1 MPARAKWHEIRARLE
16 EEGCVECRCN
26 DAMTV
31 EHGIPELKM
40 RDKKG
45 KPVDLGNYPR
55 WTTLGGPDAMEA
67 ELQKEG
73 IVPMCRNCQYMQTTH
88 FAMKPKIDP
97 DTLPDGKVDK
107 DATEEEVAAYMK
119 KLHLIN
125 RRDKRVYVDVLKL
138 TAGKCAECELRVVP
152 WDSPFTPGYTAYPHA
167 FQFAHRSELDKK
179 HGVSKLVAS
188 HRTFHTIKP
197 KIDKE
202 VARCRMLC
210 QCCGHVETLARRAE
224 PGASEEGN

>member
-1 MPARAKWHEIRARLE
+1 MAARVLLVASCLLAPTHQLLVPRKQTTKHGKAQYAAIRAPFDSLS
-16 EEGCVECRCN
+16 
-26 DAMTV
+26 
-31 EHGIPELKM
+31 
-40 RDKKG
+40 
-45 KPVDLGNYPR
+45 
-55 WTTLGGPDAMEA
+55 
-67 ELQKEG
+67 
-73 IVPMCRNCQYMQTTH
+73 
-88 FAMKPKIDP
+88 
-97 DTLPDGKVDK
+97 
-107 DATEEEVAAYMK
+107 
-119 KLHLIN
+119 
-125 RRDKRVYVDVLKL
+125 
-138 TAGKCAECELRVVP
+138 AGKYAECELRVVP

-210 QCCGHVETLARRAE
+210 QCCGHVETLERASE